1 MNWVIF
7 GEAQKQQLLI
17 AVNAGDYNMMR
28 KVIDGSNLK
37 ADIKNSIR
45 EKLNPSKMLN
55 PSIYR
60 IGKLT
65 SLNGEMGRLL
75 MNFTKI
81 KNSTSIFNYMQ
92 NIKNARDHSA
102 NLVKRL
108 NEELR
113 SLNLK

>member
-28 KVIDGSNLK
+28 KVIDGSTLK
-37 ADIKNSIR
+37 NDVKNRIR

-55 PSIYR
+55 PSVFR

-75 MNFTKI
+75 NNFSKI
-81 KNSTSIFNYMQ
+81 KNSTSTFDYMQ
-92 NIKNARDHSA
+92 NIKTAR
-102 NLVKRL
+102 
-108 NEELR
+108 
-113 SLNLK
+113 